1 MHLGALPKLPTG
13 FTADD
18 FTFAQNV
25 KGTGERSLNFLSG
38 TYRLIKKFPAIQEW
52 RVAEVASEIHT
63 QSEYTVLILD
73 EWHLPACKLD
83 SDIWILEDSLDSVVL
98 ETFQGVDQ
106 GCEPADIFAI
116 WILHSG
122 VYRMH
127 NPEKRCLHSLFCILY
142 PMQMPVDRNCPAA
155 RLGSFP
161 GFWIWILDF
170 AG

>member
-1 MHLGALPKLPTG
+1 MADVGEEVRVKKHVLGKQPPLPRREIRGSEAQPPVVRCLRARRLAVARAPAVGARSTATPLPLPAALP
-13 FTADD
+13 
-18 FTFAQNV
+18 
-25 KGTGERSLNFLSG
+25 S
-38 TYRLIKKFPAIQEW
+38 
-52 RVAEVASEIHT
+52 
-63 QSEYTVLILD
+63 D